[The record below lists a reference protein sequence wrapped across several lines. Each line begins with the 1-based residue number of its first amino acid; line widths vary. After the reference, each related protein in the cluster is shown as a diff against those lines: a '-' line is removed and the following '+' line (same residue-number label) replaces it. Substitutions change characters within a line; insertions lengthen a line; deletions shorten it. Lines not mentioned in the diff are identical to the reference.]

1 MTTIIKLEQIK
12 ACLANIDLTNA
23 MQEAFIQYSN
33 GNAIVPPVGEL
44 LFDEPKGDVHIKYG
58 YIKNDD
64 YYVVKIA
71 SGFYQNPQQGI
82 ASSQGLMLL
91 FDQKT
96 GVPKAVLLDQGHLT
110 DIRTAAAGALAAK
123 YFAPKDITA
132 IGIIGTGIQ
141 ARLQLL
147 HLQQHTPCK
156 TIWVW
161 GRNAENLAKFA
172 VQLPGEFQVNIA
184 NSPRQVAS
192 HANLIVTTTPS
203 ETVLLQTDDIQPG
216 THITAI
222 GADTANKQELAAGIL
237 KKADIVVVDS
247 VPQSRSRGEVF
258 QAVSAG
264 EIAPSAIIELGTAI
278 QNPKLHRL
286 NDQQITLVDLTG
298 VAVQDMMIAKAVYV
312 NSILNQ

>member
-1 MTTIIKLEQIK
+1 MTSIIKLEQIK
-12 ACLANIDLTNA
+12 ASLANIDLLNA

-44 LFDEPKGDVHIKYG
+44 LFDEPKGDVHIKYC

-123 YFAPKDITA
+123 YFAPKKITA

-161 GRNAENLAKFA
+161 GRDAKNLAKFA
-172 VQLPGEFQVNIA
+172 AQLPSEFQVNIA
-184 NSPRQVAS
+184 SSPRQVAS

-203 ETVLLQTDDIQPG
+203 ETALLQADDIQPG

-247 VPQSRSRGEVF
+247 VPQSHSRGEVF
-258 QAVSAG
+258 QAVRAG

-278 QNPKLHRL
+278 QDPKLQRL

-312 NSILNQ
+312 NSIRNQ